1 MTYEMYGLESL
12 SKLCDLPRVTTPLN
26 SKEGLFVIYFIA
38 LFIFSFV
45 IYFYCFVAAALTR
58 KLTNS
63 SEKSAITAVDH
74 HALFP
79 SIHDAVM
86 SAMQSR

>member
-26 SKEGLFVIYFIA
+26 CKEGLFVIYFIA

-45 IYFYCFVAAALTR
+45 IYFYCFVAATLTR

>member
-1 MTYEMYGLESL
+1 MIFHVLQ
-12 SKLCDLPRVTTPLN
+12 PPLN
-26 SKEGLFVIYFIA
+26 CNEGLFVIYFIA
-38 LFIFSFV
+38 LFIFSF
-45 IYFYCFVAAALTR
+45 CFVAATLTR

-63 SEKSAITAVDH
+63 SEKSVITAVDH